1 MKESNRNIVI
11 GFIDNQNIQKENLP
25 QALQEIEVIPS
36 SKSWYKFIDQILL
49 WFGVLSLAFAV
60 MFFMAYNWTELGHFA
75 KFAMVE
81 GLMGLSIGMYI
92 YLGGEK
98 LSAKSTLM
106 GSSILL
112 GVLLAL
118 VGQTYQT
125 GADPWQLFF
134 YWAVLM
140 LPWAVVG
147 RFSAMWILWI
157 ALINVAISL
166 YIETFGRLF
175 SFYFYSEGS
184 LIWMFFAFNTFA
196 LIVWEYL
203 KGSFE
208 WLNSSW
214 AIRLL
219 GFVSMISVTLLA
231 LNSIWESTQSLA
243 LFAWLGWLAMFYW
256 AYRVKRIELFMLSLG
271 ALSFSIVV
279 VNFLIHLISWRHF
292 ELIAILFIGMVII
305 GLGAGFASWLKSLQ
319 KEDQNESAE

>member
-11 GFIDNQNIQKENLP
+11 GFIDNQNIQKENIP
-25 QALQEIEVIPS
+25 QALKEVDVIPS

-98 LSAKSTLM
+98 LSAKATLM

-203 KGSFE
+203 KGNFE

-214 AIRLL
+214 AIWLL
-219 GFVSMISVTLLA
+219 GFVSMMSVTGLA

-279 VNFLIHLISWRHF
+279 VNFLINIISWRHF